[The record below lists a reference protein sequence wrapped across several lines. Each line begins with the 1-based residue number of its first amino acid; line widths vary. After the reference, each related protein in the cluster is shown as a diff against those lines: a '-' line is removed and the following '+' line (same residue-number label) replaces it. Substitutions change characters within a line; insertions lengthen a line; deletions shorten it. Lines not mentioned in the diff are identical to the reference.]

1 MAADSKI
8 KHNDIVFKHFKTYM
22 ISGIY
27 IDKIRRMAAV
37 MPTFVFACNI
47 YNNFF
52 YIGLYCG

>member
-8 KHNDIVFKHFKTYM
+8 KHNDIVFKHFKAYM

-27 IDKIRRMAAV
+27 IDKIRRMAAAT
-37 MPTFVFACNI
+37 PTFVFACNI

-52 YIGLYCG
+52 YIGPL